1 MLLLLLWMIA
11 SSGQQLDDR
20 KAFTEVMRDTL
31 WWLAS
36 GYIITSILQAFL
48 RSERYRLLLKADGTA
63 AVPGPVYMLLITL
76 CRNMFVDMVPARIGE
91 ASYILMLNRAY
102 DVRVSSCLSTLF
114 ISMVLDVLALALI
127 LLFLVIASL
136 FAVSHSGIS
145 IGNVLA
151 VASII
156 TLIAGLLVY
165 AAVPLSRGFLRV
177 MEMTGI
183 RLLQRFGIFI
193 VEVGL
198 SIKRVRIRE
207 MLSLTLSYSLGIR
220 ALKYGGLFLLFTAVT
235 TNSFSEL
242 SALPFWQ
249 VLPAFVS
256 AEAAASLPLPTF
268 MSFGSYE
275 GGGMLAFSLS
285 GFAAADILLVMFA
298 VHLISQA
305 VDYTLGCL
313 GLLGFF
319 LATAGKNRSESGS
332 RP

>member
-1 MLLLLLWMIA
+1 MLLLLLWTIA
-11 SSGQQLDDR
+11 SSGRQLDDT
-20 KAFTEVMRDTL
+20 KAFMEVMRDTL

-36 GYIITSILQAFL
+36 GYIITSIIQAFL
-48 RSERYRLLLKADGTA
+48 RSERYRSLLKADGTV
-63 AVPGPVYMLLITL
+63 AVPGSAYMMLITL
-76 CRNMFVDMVPARIGE
+76 SRNMFVDMVPARIGE
-91 ASYILMLNRAY
+91 ASYILMLNRGY

-136 FAVSHSGIS
+136 FAASQSGIS

-151 VASII
+151 AVSII
-156 TLIAGLLVY
+156 TLVAGLLVY
-165 AAVPLSRGFLRV
+165 AALPLSRWFQLM
-177 MEMTGI
+177 MEKTGI
-183 RLLQRFGIFI
+183 RLLQRFGSF
-193 VEVGL
+193 VVDVGL

-207 MLSLTLSYSLGIR
+207 MLSLTLLQSLGIR
-220 ALKYGGLFLLFTAVT
+220 VFKYSGLYLLFIAVT

-242 SALPFWQ
+242 SALPLWQ

-268 MSFGSYE
+268 MSFGAYE
-275 GGGMLAFSLS
+275 GGGMLAFSFS
-285 GFAAADILLVMFA
+285 DFAAADILLVMFA
-298 VHLISQA
+298 VHLISQV

-319 LATAGKNRSESGS
+319 LSTAGNNKSG
-332 RP
+332 PGNKP